1 MLLDGIPLT
10 SAAGGTVDLS
20 TIPQGLIDHI
30 DVLRGDAAARY
41 GAGALGG
48 VVNVVTK
55 APGPHQADA
64 DLSYGSWNTLSLS
77 ASDGAST
84 GVSAGS
90 ASGSLALSLFRSD
103 GNFSFLRNLTPDL
116 GSAGQQQQIRQN
128 NQSLSLG
135 ALGAGSV
142 SLGGGTLHSALQG
155 AFVDRGLAGTEF
167 DLTPHD
173 HSREGRGVWG
183 VSWTLPHALGPFDLE
198 LLGHGRVDSLDVQLL
213 GPGSADQLDLGAG
226 LEATLSGTVGFQRLR
241 LSVSGSDEALE
252 ASDGSPSRGTV
263 AASAADRF
271 TFFSERLAIVPAAR
285 VEEVGSFF
293 GVSPKLG
300 VSFFPPG
307 LPASLGASPLE
318 LRANAGQGF
327 RAPTFGELFLQ
338 QGIAQPNPNLSPET
352 NLSADVGASLR
363 WARTLFSVTGFIS
376 RYDNLILYEFFPP
389 QQAKPFNEGKSLV
402 EGIEAEVAARP
413 LRSLTLVASYTFLNA
428 FDNDPGSYTYGRP
441 LPFKPAQH
449 AHGRAS
455 WQYGRLRASLEA
467 DLSTGQTL
475 NNAATLSIPGH
486 SELDAAVGFR
496 LWNRPSVW
504 LTGEARN
511 LLNNQTPDT
520 FGYPLP
526 GLAFFA
532 SLQVSEA
539 PDQRKFDSSQGARR
553 HNENSFSRAGFRR
566 SPRSLRKSNPELPHA
581 WPRPSAAPG
590 PAWTLQSDAMNCN
603 ACGAAC
609 GSAAGLP
616 GSESAASPPAPSP
629 TPTRPA
635 SSAEGSWD
643 SAPTPACRPATAL
656 IVATLGDGG
665 RPATRWSPSCS
676 EACSPAPSLPGCW
689 TPRTTRS
696 T

>member
-1 MLLDGIPLT
+1 MEGARGTMGVARHITGCLVACAVARALRAEASPADRGDATLPTVDVPVGGPSSAPLTPLAPPIAPIDPKDETAQVTRVDAAAYAGELRSTAELVATAPGTAVHRLGDEGQLATVTLRGSSTDQVLVLLDGIPLT

-55 APGPHQADA
+55 APGAHQGDA
-64 DLSYGSWNTLSLS
+64 DLSYGAWNTLSIS
-77 ASDGAST
+77 ASDGA
-84 GVSAGS
+84 VAGP

-103 GNFSFLRNLTPDL
+103 GDFTFARNLTPDL
-116 GSAGQQQQIRQN
+116 GTAGQQQTRQN

-135 ALGAGSV
+135 ALGAGS
-142 SLGGGTLHSALQG
+142 LGSGTLGTLHTALQG

-173 HSREGRGVWG
+173 HAREGRGLWG
-183 VSWTLPHALGPFDLE
+183 LSWTLPHAMGPFDLE
-198 LLGHGRVDSLDVQLL
+198 LIGHGRADSLDVQLQ
-213 GPGSADQLDLGAG
+213 GPGSADQLDLEAG
-226 LEATLSGTVGFQRLR
+226 LEAALSGSVGFERLS
-241 LSVSGSDEALE
+241 LSVSVADEALD

-263 AASAADRF
+263 AASAADRL

-285 VEEVGSFF
+285 VEEVGQFF
-293 GVSPKLG
+293 GFSPKLG
-300 VSFFPPG
+300 ASFFPPG
-307 LPASLGASPLE
+307 LPGLGSSPLE
-318 LRANAGQGF
+318 LRANVGQGF
-327 RAPTFGELFLQ
+327 RAPTFGELYLQ

-389 QQAKPFNEGKSLV
+389 QEAKPFNAGKSLV
-402 EGIEAEVAARP
+402 EGIEGEVAARP
-413 LRSLTLVASYTFLNA
+413 LRSLTLVASYTFINA
-428 FDNDPGSYTYGRP
+428 YDNDPASYTYGRA

-467 DLSTGQTL
+467 DLATGQTL
-475 NNAATLSIPGH
+475 NKAATLSIPGH

-496 LWNRPSVW
+496 LWNRPAVW
-504 LTGEARN
+504 LTGEVRN
-511 LLNNQTPDT
+511 LLNDQTPDT

-532 SLQVSEA
+532 SLHLNEVASKEV
-539 PDQRKFDSSQGARR
+539 KGDSPQ
-553 HNENSFSRAGFRR
+553 
-566 SPRSLRKSNPELPHA
+566 
-581 WPRPSAAPG
+581 
-590 PAWTLQSDAMNCN
+590 
-603 ACGAAC
+603 
-609 GSAAGLP
+609 
-616 GSESAASPPAPSP
+616 
-629 TPTRPA
+629 
-635 SSAEGSWD
+635 
-643 SAPTPACRPATAL
+643 
-656 IVATLGDGG
+656 
-665 RPATRWSPSCS
+665 
-676 EACSPAPSLPGCW
+676 
-689 TPRTTRS
+689 
-696 T
+696 